1 MAALILTRAD
11 VSGLL
16 SLEDCI
22 VAVEDAFRQHALGTA
37 VAPGVLGVH
46 ADAGA
51 FHIKAAG
58 VRAPRPY
65 FAAKINGNFPD
76 NAIRHGLPTVQG
88 VIVLA
93 DLATGTPLSI
103 MDAIEITMLRTGAA
117 TAVAAKYLARDAP
130 SVVTIAGCG
139 VQGRAQLRAVAAVR
153 RIVEVFAYDAD
164 EGIARRFADEM
175 RALTG
180 VPTHVAATLATA
192 ARASDVIVT
201 CTTASRPILARADV
215 RAGSFVAGVGADN
228 PEKQELD
235 PALLASAR
243 VVVDVLE
250 QSATIGDLRHA
261 IAAGTMTRAD
271 VYAELGEIVAGV
283 KPGRTRADD
292 VYVFDS
298 TGMALQDVV
307 CAALAYE
314 RAVERSIGVTLD
326 INGS

>member
-11 VSGLL
+11 VSRLV
-16 SLEDCI
+16 SLDDCI
-22 VAVEDAFRQHALGTA
+22 AAVEDAFRQHALGTA
-37 VAPGVLGVH
+37 IAPGVMGVH
-46 ADAGA
+46 ADTGV

-58 VRAPRPY
+58 VRAPRAY
-65 FAAKINGNFPD
+65 FAAKINGNFAD

-93 DLATGTPLSI
+93 DLATGTRLAI

-117 TAVAAKYLARDAP
+117 TAVAATHLARDAP

-139 VQGRAQLRAVAAVR
+139 VQGRVQLRSVAAVR
-153 RIVEVFAYDAD
+153 PIVEVFAYDAN

-175 RALTG
+175 GALIG
-180 VPTHVAATLATA
+180 VPIRVAAALATA
-192 ARASDVIVT
+192 ARASDIIVT
-201 CTTASRPILARADV
+201 CTTASRAILARADV
-215 RAGSFVAGVGADN
+215 RAGTFVAGVGADN
-228 PEKQELD
+228 PAKQELD

-271 VYAELGEIVAGV
+271 VHAELGELVAGV

-292 VYVFDS
+292 VFVFDS
-298 TGMALQDVV
+298 TGMALQDVT

-314 RAVERSIGVTLD
+314 RAVERQVGLEVD
-326 INGS
+326 FGKP